1 MSDLE
6 NKIEQ
11 LLKEVRE
18 LKENQKEM
26 TEKMSKM
33 QMNIKSY
40 KRKNGRGWRSL

>member
-11 LLKEVRE
+11 LLKEVKE

-26 TEKMSKM
+26 TEKMSK
-33 QMNIKSY
+33 NATSNRPY
-40 KRKNGRGWRSL
+40 RR